1 MTVLWMGLWCAG
13 PWSTFCTYQRCIVND
28 ERNFVAHFFI
38 IPWLLLVYSKS
49 HWSTVS
55 YLVNTSVENS
65 EVGCSKSFKQ
75 QQSISSV
82 FGEQKFAK
90 LEICARN
97 LSGVQQLAG
106 PWNSLENRS
115 EMSERRRQRAGYR
128 GEGNEEEVI
137 CPKPRRATNGLG
149 PATEFMKPS
158 RRRQRCISLNTLN
171 INMLP

>member
-1 MTVLWMGLWCAG
+1 L
-13 PWSTFCTYQRCIVND
+13 
-28 ERNFVAHFFI
+28 
-38 IPWLLLVYSKS
+38 
-49 HWSTVS
+49 
-55 YLVNTSVENS
+55 VENS

-137 CPKPRRATNGLG
+137 CPKPRRATNVLG

-158 RRRQRCISLNTLN
+158 RRRQRCISLNTFN